1 MNKNHVFW
9 SILVYF
15 CCLLPTA
22 IFCAHDIGIGDFLES
37 DMWKSYYEIQHFPGT
52 NRLPIGTYLNPD
64 TNAIWKYFFDNSLY
78 YQDYKNLLP
87 KLMNLDE
94 SMWSGDAEKKYS
106 NRLFA
111 RLVDDF
117 KTIWMNSECIKV
129 IDKLKT
135 DNPGVSGFT
144 QWYLISNRFWG
155 SKIGWCACREALS
168 DKRFFLVCL
177 LLDHVL
183 AKFPDRSTA
192 LVYTSFCS
200 GNLFQDFFAIRWLIK
215 LGYKNITMNF
225 IDHIYDDNN
234 EQLKNDFTNL
244 KLSFDALIK
253 HCAEKQKASDPLY
266 NLVYSARYWIDANDY
281 IKAVQNGSAQ
291 KSDILLMVDYG
302 QGSFFYKE
310 KENYLSGQCPLA
322 SGVLWRRGQA
332 MEMVDIVDIP
342 FNGNVQSILTNHSDA
357 QISERLIKIV
367 AQHKGLDRQQLI
379 TKLITNYADDIA
391 NARCSVAISACRIF
405 EQLIEE
411 TAQQNRVIL
420 QLSKGKITDGSWWND
435 LMYEGFKE
443 IKFVRDELAVKLNA
457 LKNQLLNLKNSL
469 DRLKKQLEKLQERLG

>member
-1 MNKNHVFW
+1 MNKNHFFRY
-9 SILVYF
+9 ILVYVG
-15 CCLLPTA
+15 CLMTTA
-22 IFCAHDIGIGDFLES
+22 IFCAHDISIGDFLDS
-37 DMWKSYYEIQHFPGT
+37 DTWKFYYKIEHFTGT
-52 NRLPIGTYLNPD
+52 NKPPIGTYLNPD
-64 TNAIWKYFFDNSLY
+64 TNAIWKYFFDNSFY

-111 RLVDDF
+111 RIADDF

-155 SKIGWCACREALS
+155 SKIGWCACNEAPP
-168 DKRFFLVCL
+168 DKRFFLLCL

-183 AKFPDRSTA
+183 AKFPDRSTT

-200 GNLFQDFFAIRWLIK
+200 GNLFQDFFALRWLIK
-215 LGYKNITMNF
+215 LGYKNIIMNF
-225 IDHIYDDNN
+225 IDRDYK
-234 EQLKNDFTNL
+234 QDFQAL
-244 KLSFDALIK
+244 QLSFDVLLK
-253 HCAEKQKASDPLY
+253 HCIEKQKETDPLY
-266 NLVYSARYWIDANDY
+266 NLVYSVRYWIDANDY
-281 IKAVQNGSAQ
+281 IKAVQNGSAE
-291 KSDILLMVDYG
+291 KGNILTMVDYG
-302 QGSFFYKE
+302 QGCLSYKE

-322 SGVLWRRGQA
+322 SGVSWRNS
-332 MEMVDIVDIP
+332 DSSINHIIDIP

-443 IKFVRDELAVKLNA
+443 IKVIRDELAVKLNA